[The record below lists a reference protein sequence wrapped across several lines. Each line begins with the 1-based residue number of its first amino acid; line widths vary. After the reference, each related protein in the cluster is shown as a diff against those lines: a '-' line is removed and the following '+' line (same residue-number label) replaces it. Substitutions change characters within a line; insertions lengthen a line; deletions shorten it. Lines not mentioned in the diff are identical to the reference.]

1 MAKATLFSFNVYL
14 RQDGKV
20 ELDKQMVKPEEFQ
33 KEMDA
38 GVPEFDG
45 AHSIASM
52 LRYFSSVT
60 DEMMEKSGGYTFLLL
75 GHAASSCLCHLQHRT
90 APSHRPCS

>member
-1 MAKATLFSFNVYL
+1 MKATLFSFNVYL

-20 ELDKQMVKPEEFQ
+20 ELDKQMVKLEDFQ

-38 GVPEFDG
+38 GVPELDG

-60 DEMMEKSGGYTFLLL
+60 DEMMEKSGGYI
-75 GHAASSCLCHLQHRT
+75 
-90 APSHRPCS
+90 

>member
-1 MAKATLFSFNVYL
+1 MKANLFSFNVYL
-14 RQDGKV
+14 QQDGKI
-20 ELDKQMVKPEEFQ
+20 ELAKDMVRPDEFQ

-38 GVPEFDG
+38 GVPDYDG

-60 DEMMEKSGGYTFLLL
+60 DEMMDKSGGYI
-75 GHAASSCLCHLQHRT
+75 
-90 APSHRPCS
+90 

>member
-1 MAKATLFSFNVYL
+1 MKANLFSFNVYL

-20 ELDKQMVKPEEFQ
+20 ELAKDMVRPDEFQ
-33 KEMDA
+33 REMDA
-38 GVPEFDG
+38 GVPDYDG

-60 DEMMEKSGGYTFLLL
+60 DEMMDKSGGYI
-75 GHAASSCLCHLQHRT
+75 
-90 APSHRPCS
+90 

>member
-1 MAKATLFSFNVYL
+1 MKATLFSFNAYL

-20 ELDKQMVKPEEFQ
+20 ELVKDMVRPEEFQ

-38 GVPEFDG
+38 GVPDYDG
-45 AHSIASM
+45 SHSIASM

-60 DEMMEKSGGYTFLLL
+60 DEMMDKSGGYI
-75 GHAASSCLCHLQHRT
+75 
-90 APSHRPCS
+90 

>member
-1 MAKATLFSFNVYL
+1 MKATLFSFNVYL

-20 ELDKQMVKPEEFQ
+20 ELAKDMVRPEEFQ

-45 AHSIASM
+45 SHSIASM

-60 DEMMEKSGGYTFLLL
+60 DEMMEKSSGYI
-75 GHAASSCLCHLQHRT
+75 
-90 APSHRPCS
+90 